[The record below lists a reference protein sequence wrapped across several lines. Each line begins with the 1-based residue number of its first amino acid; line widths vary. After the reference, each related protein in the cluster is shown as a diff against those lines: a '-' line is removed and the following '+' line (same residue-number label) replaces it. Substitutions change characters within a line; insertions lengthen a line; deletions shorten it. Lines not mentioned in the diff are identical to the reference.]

1 MTDSSRTA
9 KHPPMRLYKRD
20 CLFCGGVASVRAPR
34 GSSELDVD
42 AEFSS
47 AGRSFSDVEDG
58 DPIGVACYRCA
69 RKRWKEPTDA

>member
-1 MTDSSRTA
+1 MTDSSRTRE
-9 KHPPMRLYKRD
+9 HPPMRLYKRV

-34 GSSELDVD
+34 GSDELTVD

-69 RKRWKEPTDA
+69 RERWKVAPDA